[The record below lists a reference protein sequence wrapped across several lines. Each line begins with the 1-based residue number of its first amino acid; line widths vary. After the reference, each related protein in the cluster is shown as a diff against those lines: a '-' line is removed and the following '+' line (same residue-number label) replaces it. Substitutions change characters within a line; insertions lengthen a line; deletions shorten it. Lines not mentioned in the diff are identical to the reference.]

1 MDFLDE
7 LLLSQDATA
16 RKEKVKLPGGALT
29 LDQRRKRDLAERQRK
44 EAAERRK
51 RDEERAKAEAEQ
63 AERGILPLPTPPHLL
78 ICTIDPLI
86 SERKRAQT
94 ASIVPM
100 PTGAQGA
107 TVILC

>member
-63 AERGILPLPTPPHLL
+63 AERGILPLPSPL
-78 ICTIDPLI
+78 IC
-86 SERKRAQT
+86 S
-94 ASIVPM
+94 SVP
-100 PTGAQGA
+100 
-107 TVILC
+107 